1 MHRLYQLRS
10 LLRNL
15 IGRDRIDADL
25 SEEVRSYV
33 ELLTEEKMKEG
44 MNEAEARRAALLELG
59 GLEQVKER
67 VRESRVGF
75 GVETVLA
82 DLRYASRSL
91 SKRRAFTATAIA
103 ALALG
108 IGANAAI
115 FSVIDGVLL
124 RSFDYANPD
133 RLVALWERFA
143 QNPDHRN
150 VVSPANLFD
159 WQKRSRSFETIAAVW
174 DARLN
179 FTGSGEP
186 IEVQA
191 QLVSTAFFPTL
202 GVQPVIGRW
211 FNPSEDVP
219 GGNSVA
225 VLSHRFWR
233 ERFGANPAVVGRQVT
248 ISGRP
253 STIVGVMPPGFHFLN
268 EQVQVWKPLGLDT
281 ALDYRKTSGRFL
293 RCVGRLAPGVSV
305 EQAQSELSV
314 IAAQLEQEYPDY
326 NKGFG
331 VWLVPMREQIV
342 GEIRPILLVLIA
354 AVAFVLLIAC
364 ANVANLLLARAAS
377 RRRELA
383 LRAALGATRKRLIRQ
398 LLTESV
404 LLALGGGAVGIALAY
419 WAVELLIAFGPE
431 SIPRL
436 QEVGIDLRALLFTVA
451 ISVLTGVGFGLV
463 PAIQAS
469 RTDVNDALK
478 DGSRGST
485 GGQSKLRNVFVVLE
499 VSLALVLLVG
509 AGLMIRS
516 FVQLHQIKSG
526 FDTDRV
532 LTMRVQLP
540 TAKYREDEQ
549 RVAFFNRAQE
559 RIATLPGVRTIGAI
573 NFLPLNGLASSTSF
587 DIVGRPPA
595 EPGQAPN
602 TEVRVISGAYF
613 ATMGIPVLQG
623 RAFDE
628 HDGAKSRVILVNE
641 TFASRYFPNEN
652 PIGKRVIIRWAS
664 VGESPVDEI
673 TGVAGNVRE
682 TALEHESNPTIYWP
696 LMREPYPF
704 MNLVVRSAIDPMQL
718 AASIEKEIRGMDPDQ
733 PVADVRTLDAVVAKA
748 IARPRFDTFL
758 LGIFAIVALIL
769 ASVGLYGVM
778 NYSTTQRTHEIGIR
792 MALGASRSQIMRLVL
807 GDGMSLTFI
816 GILLG
821 LAGSVALTRVMESFL
836 FDVSPTDAMTFVG
849 VSLLLAAVS
858 LLAAYL
864 PARKATRLDPTIAL
878 RCE

>member
-75 GVETVLA
+75 GIETVLA
-82 DLRYASRSL
+82 DLRYAARSL

-342 GEIRPILLVLIA
+342 GEISGEAYA
-354 AVAFVLLIAC
+354 AMVDHTDHQIGRLMEFLERISEG
-364 ANVANLLLARAAS
+364 AS
-377 RRRELA
+377 
-383 LRAALGATRKRLIRQ
+383 T
-398 LLTESV
+398 T
-404 LLALGGGAVGIALAY
+404 
-419 WAVELLIAFGPE
+419 
-431 SIPRL
+431 
-436 QEVGIDLRALLFTVA
+436 
-451 ISVLTGVGFGLV
+451 
-463 PAIQAS
+463 S
-469 RTDVNDALK
+469 RT
-478 DGSRGST
+478 
-485 GGQSKLRNVFVVLE
+485 
-499 VSLALVLLVG
+499 
-509 AGLMIRS
+509 
-516 FVQLHQIKSG
+516 
-526 FDTDRV
+526 
-532 LTMRVQLP
+532 
-540 TAKYREDEQ
+540 
-549 RVAFFNRAQE
+549 
-559 RIATLPGVRTIGAI
+559 
-573 NFLPLNGLASSTSF
+573 
-587 DIVGRPPA
+587 
-595 EPGQAPN
+595 
-602 TEVRVISGAYF
+602 
-613 ATMGIPVLQG
+613 
-623 RAFDE
+623 
-628 HDGAKSRVILVNE
+628 
-641 TFASRYFPNEN
+641 
-652 PIGKRVIIRWAS
+652 
-664 VGESPVDEI
+664 
-673 TGVAGNVRE
+673 
-682 TALEHESNPTIYWP
+682 
-696 LMREPYPF
+696 
-704 MNLVVRSAIDPMQL
+704 
-718 AASIEKEIRGMDPDQ
+718 
-733 PVADVRTLDAVVAKA
+733 
-748 IARPRFDTFL
+748 
-758 LGIFAIVALIL
+758 
-769 ASVGLYGVM
+769 
-778 NYSTTQRTHEIGIR
+778 
-792 MALGASRSQIMRLVL
+792 
-807 GDGMSLTFI
+807 
-816 GILLG
+816 
-821 LAGSVALTRVMESFL
+821 
-836 FDVSPTDAMTFVG
+836 
-849 VSLLLAAVS
+849 
-858 LLAAYL
+858 
-864 PARKATRLDPTIAL
+864 
-878 RCE
+878 